1 MRVITSFTTTTQTY
15 LGDEVDDIILGA
27 DLHGHG
33 EVTGGIRWEEHVDRA
48 LLEPAITCRATNLED
63 VELYRGGHELTASIS
78 TS

>member
-1 MRVITSFTTTTQTY
+1 MRVSTSFATATQTY

-48 LLEPAITCRATNLED
+48 LLKSAITCRATNLKD
-63 VELYRGGHELTASIS
+63 VELYRGGHEVIAS
-78 TS
+78 TPMY